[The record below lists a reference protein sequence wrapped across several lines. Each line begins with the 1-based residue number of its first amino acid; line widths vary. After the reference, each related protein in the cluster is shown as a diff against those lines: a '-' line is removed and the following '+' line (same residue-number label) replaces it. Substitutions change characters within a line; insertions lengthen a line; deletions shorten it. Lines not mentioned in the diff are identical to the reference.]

1 MRRKVRNRK
10 PVGIDARYQSKD
22 VQKLI
27 NHIMWEGKKSIAER
41 MVYAALDEIKKK
53 EKTED
58 PLEVFNLA
66 IQNVSPQLEVRSR
79 RVGGATYQ
87 VPREVRPD
95 RKKTLAMRWVIQAAR
110 GRKGKP
116 MAICLAEELLQA
128 AHNEGAAFK
137 KKEDMLRMAEAN
149 RAFAHFAW

>member
-10 PVGIDARYQSKD
+10 PVGIDARYQSED

-27 NHIMWEGKKSIAER
+27 NHIMWEGKKSVAER
-41 MVYAALDEIKKK
+41 IVYAALDEIKKK

-58 PLEVFNLA
+58 PLGVFNSA

-87 VPREVRPD
+87 VPREVRQD

-128 AHNEGAAFK
+128 AHSEGTAFK